1 MARSVPVGTYQ
12 MLIKDRRSRAT
23 HLTQRINGRNKV
35 VNACCRTRTLQ
46 YSHLMSAQLA
56 EERRLSVGVTRPVA
70 CGISRISPIPLG
82 LCIHQA
88 QSSLASMNRVH
99 GGRGELSQVANIEY
113 SPPELS
119 AAPKRELIVD
129 CIRHVKRLPMPKAC
143 VNYRP
148 HEQL

>member
-1 MARSVPVGTYQ
+1 MAQSALVGTYK

-23 HLTQRINGRNKV
+23 HATQRINGRNKV

-56 EERRLSVGVTRPVA
+56 EERRLSVGVTQPVA

-82 LCIHQA
+82 LCIRQA
-88 QSSLASMNRVH
+88 QSSLVSMNRVH
-99 GGRGELSQVANIEY
+99 GGRGEFSQVANIEY
-113 SPPELS
+113 SPPELN
-119 AAPKRELIVD
+119 AAPKTELIVD
-129 CIRHVKRLPMPKAC
+129 CICHVERLPVPKAC

-148 HEQL
+148 REKL